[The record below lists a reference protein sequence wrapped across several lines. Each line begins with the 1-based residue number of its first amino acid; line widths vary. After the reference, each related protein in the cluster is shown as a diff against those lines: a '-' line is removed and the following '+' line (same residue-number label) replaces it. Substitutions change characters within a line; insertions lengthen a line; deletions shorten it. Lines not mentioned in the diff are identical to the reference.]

1 MLTKKENM
9 CTKQEIIDLLK
20 IYISLARHEYNY
32 RDGRALCAHIAIM
45 CNEYFCLKGDN
56 KINSSDIP
64 ELMDESFRVNIR
76 KHRRHIIKKLEE
88 NREYLCGYKHAN
100 FITLPYTWQDVDK
113 YIVSQINTW
122 KETNAYK

>member
-9 CTKQEIIDLLK
+9 FTKQEIIDLLK
-20 IYISLARHEYNY
+20 IYINLARHKYNY
-32 RDGRALCAHIAIM
+32 RDGRALCVHIAIM

-64 ELMDESFRVNIR
+64 ELMDESFRVDIG
-76 KHRRHIIKKLEE
+76 KHRRHMIKKLKE
-88 NREYLCGYKHAN
+88 NSEYLSSHDYGRFTIA
-100 FITLPYTWQDVDK
+100 YTWHDVNK
-113 YIVSQINTW
+113 YIVSQISIW